1 MSGIDLSA
9 PPPPVSLN
17 GKSVLTA
24 ILGAVAGLMFGLDLG
39 VISGAL
45 KFIGLEFN
53 VTDFGKECIVSS
65 MMVGAAVGA
74 VCGGRLS
81 YLFGRK
87 RLLLSSAVL
96 FVLGSLLCA
105 LATSVTLLIVGRM
118 VLGVSVGIASFT
130 APLYISEI
138 AHQHY
143 RGSLISVYQLM
154 ITVGIFVA
162 FISDALLAYSGSWRW
177 MLGIVAIPGVVFL
190 LGVLLL
196 PDSPRWLVLR
206 GRKDEAFTVLHQ
218 LRGHEGDARAE
229 ISDIEEQLAQIE
241 GGYGLFKANANFR
254 RSVFRG
260 ILLQT
265 MQQFTGIIVVMYYA
279 PRIFEVAGFGDN
291 AAMWGTAIVGLVNV
305 LSTFIAIGF
314 VDKWGRRPM
323 LIAGFIIMTIGMASV
338 GTLLYFGTG
347 NSELARYA
355 AVIML
360 LAFIV
365 GFAFSAGPLVWILCS
380 EVQPI
385 KGRDF
390 GIGCSTFTNWVT
402 NMIVGL
408 TFLTLL
414 NTIGN
419 AQTFWM
425 YAAFNAFFI
434 YLTLKFVPETRGVSL
449 EQIERNLMAG
459 KPLNRIGL

>member
-9 PPPPVSLN
+9 SPPVSLN

-24 ILGAVAGLMFGLDLG
+24 ILAAVAGLMFGLDLG

-45 KFIGLEFN
+45 KFIGQEFN
-53 VTDFGKECIVSS
+53 VTDFGKECIVSA
-65 MMVGAAVGA
+65 MMVGAALGA
-74 VCGGRLS
+74 VSGGRLS
-81 YLFGRK
+81 FLFGRK
-87 RLLLSSAVL
+87 RLLLSSAFL

-105 LATSVTLLIVGRM
+105 LATSVTFLIIGRM

-177 MLGIVAIPGVVFL
+177 MLGIVAIPGVIFL

-206 GRKDEAFTVLHQ
+206 GRKDEAFTVLHE
-218 LRGHEGDARAE
+218 LRGHEGEARSE
-229 ISDIEEQLAQIE
+229 IADIEEQLAQIE

-254 RSVFRG
+254 RSVFLG

-323 LIAGFIIMTIGMASV
+323 LIAGFIIMTIGMFTV
-338 GTLLYFGTG
+338 GMLLYFGTG
-347 NSELARYA
+347 DSELARYG
-355 AVIML
+355 AVTML

-390 GIGCSTFTNWVT
+390 GIACSTFTNWVT

-434 YLTLKFVPETRGVSL
+434 YLTLKFVPETRGVTL

>member
-9 PPPPVSLN
+9 SPPVSLN

-24 ILGAVAGLMFGLDLG
+24 ILAAVAGLMFGLDLG

-45 KFIGLEFN
+45 KFIGQEFN
-53 VTDFGKECIVSS
+53 VTDFGKECIVSA
-65 MMVGAAVGA
+65 MMVGAALGA
-74 VCGGRLS
+74 VSGGRLS
-81 YLFGRK
+81 FLFGRK
-87 RLLLSSAVL
+87 RLLLSSAFL

-105 LATSVTLLIVGRM
+105 LATSVTFLIIGRM

-206 GRKDEAFTVLHQ
+206 GRKDEAFTVLHE
-218 LRGHEGDARAE
+218 LRGHEGEARSE
-229 ISDIEEQLAQIE
+229 IADIEEQLAQIE

-254 RSVFRG
+254 RSVFLG

-323 LIAGFIIMTIGMASV
+323 LIAGFIIMTIGMFTV

-347 NSELARYA
+347 DSELARYG
-355 AVIML
+355 AVTML

-390 GIGCSTFTNWVT
+390 GIACSTFTNWVT

-434 YLTLKFVPETRGVSL
+434 YLTLKFVPETRGVTL

>member
-9 PPPPVSLN
+9 SPPVSLN

-24 ILGAVAGLMFGLDLG
+24 ILAAVAGLMFGLDLG

-45 KFIGLEFN
+45 KFIGQEFN
-53 VTDFGKECIVSS
+53 VTDFGKECIVSA
-65 MMVGAAVGA
+65 MMVGAALGA
-74 VCGGRLS
+74 VSGGRLS
-81 YLFGRK
+81 FLFGRK
-87 RLLLSSAVL
+87 RLLLSSAFL

-105 LATSVTLLIVGRM
+105 LATSVTFLIIGRM

-218 LRGHEGDARAE
+218 LRGHEGEARSE
-229 ISDIEEQLAQIE
+229 IADIEEQLAQIE

-254 RSVFRG
+254 RSVFLG
-260 ILLQT
+260 VLLQT

-323 LIAGFIIMTIGMASV
+323 LIAGFIIMTIGMFTV

-347 NSELARYA
+347 DSELARYG
-355 AVIML
+355 AVTML

-390 GIGCSTFTNWVT
+390 GIACSTFTNWVT

>member
-1 MSGIDLSA
+1 
-9 PPPPVSLN
+9 
-17 GKSVLTA
+17 
-24 ILGAVAGLMFGLDLG
+24 
-39 VISGAL
+39 
-45 KFIGLEFN
+45 
-53 VTDFGKECIVSS
+53 
-65 MMVGAAVGA
+65 
-74 VCGGRLS
+74 
-81 YLFGRK
+81 
-87 RLLLSSAVL
+87 
-96 FVLGSLLCA
+96 
-105 LATSVTLLIVGRM
+105 
-118 VLGVSVGIASFT
+118 
-130 APLYISEI
+130 
-138 AHQHY
+138 
-143 RGSLISVYQLM
+143 
-154 ITVGIFVA
+154 
-162 FISDALLAYSGSWRW
+162 

-206 GRKDEAFTVLHQ
+206 GRKDEAFTVLHE
-218 LRGHEGDARAE
+218 LRGHEGEARSE
-229 ISDIEEQLAQIE
+229 IADIEEQLAQIE

-254 RSVFRG
+254 RSVFLG
-260 ILLQT
+260 VLLQT

-323 LIAGFIIMTIGMASV
+323 LIAGFVIMTIGMFTV
-338 GTLLYFGTG
+338 GTILYFGTG
-347 NSELARYA
+347 NSELARYG
-355 AVIML
+355 AVVML

-390 GIGCSTFTNWVT
+390 GIACSTFTNWLT
-402 NMIVGL
+402 NMIVDL

>member
-9 PPPPVSLN
+9 SPPVSLN

-24 ILGAVAGLMFGLDLG
+24 ILAAVAGLMFGLDLG

-45 KFIGLEFN
+45 KFIGQEFN
-53 VTDFGKECIVSS
+53 VTDFGKECIVSA
-65 MMVGAAVGA
+65 MMVGAALGA
-74 VCGGRLS
+74 VSGGRLS
-81 YLFGRK
+81 FLFGRK
-87 RLLLSSAVL
+87 RLLLSSAFL

-105 LATSVTLLIVGRM
+105 LATSVTFLIIGRM

-218 LRGHEGDARAE
+218 LRGHEGEARSE
-229 ISDIEEQLAQIE
+229 IADIEEQLAQIE

-254 RSVFRG
+254 RSVFLG
-260 ILLQT
+260 VLLQT

-323 LIAGFIIMTIGMASV
+323 LIAGFIIMTIGMFTV

-347 NSELARYA
+347 DSELARYG
-355 AVIML
+355 AVTML

-390 GIGCSTFTNWVT
+390 GIACSTFTNWLT

>member
-9 PPPPVSLN
+9 SPPVSLN

-24 ILGAVAGLMFGLDLG
+24 ILAAVAGLMFGLDLG

-45 KFIGLEFN
+45 KFIGQEFN
-53 VTDFGKECIVSS
+53 VTDFGKECIVSA
-65 MMVGAAVGA
+65 MMVGAALGA
-74 VCGGRLS
+74 VSGGRLS
-81 YLFGRK
+81 FLFGRK
-87 RLLLSSAVL
+87 RLLLSSAFL

-105 LATSVTLLIVGRM
+105 LATSVTFLIIGRM

-196 PDSPRWLVLR
+196 PDSPRWLVMR
-206 GRKDEAFTVLHQ
+206 GRKDEAFTVLHE
-218 LRGHEGDARAE
+218 LRGHEGEARSE
-229 ISDIEEQLAQIE
+229 IADIEEQLAQIE

-254 RSVFRG
+254 RSVFLG

-323 LIAGFIIMTIGMASV
+323 LIAGFIIMTIGMFTV

-347 NSELARYA
+347 DSELARYG
-355 AVIML
+355 AVTML

-390 GIGCSTFTNWVT
+390 GIACSTFTNWVT

-434 YLTLKFVPETRGVSL
+434 YLTLKFVPETRGVTL